1 MRILQAA
8 IITAMLGAAAAP
20 LAPGDFAARV
30 VATHNAERARVGTNP
45 LAWSNTL
52 ATDAQKWADHLAK
65 TNSFE
70 HASQTGEGENLWSGT
85 RDSYTFEEMVN
96 AWVDE
101 KFMYK
106 AGRFPDVTTTKS
118 WQDVGHYTQ
127 LIWGNT
133 THVGCGIARNAEE
146 DYLVCRYGPPGNWEG
161 QDPIR
166 PINN

>member
-1 MRILQAA
+1 MRVISLVIAL
-8 IITAMLGAAAAP
+8 AMLGGATAP
-20 LAPGDFAARV
+20 SAPADFATRI
-30 VATHNAERARVGTNP
+30 VATHNAERARVGTKP
-45 LAWSNTL
+45 LAWSGTL
-52 ATDAQKWADHLAK
+52 AADAQNWADHLAK

-70 HASQTGEGENLWSGT
+70 HASQTSQGENLWSGT
-85 RDSYTFEEMVN
+85 RGSYTFEEMVD

-101 KFMYK
+101 KSMYK

-133 THVGCGIARNAEE
+133 THVGCAIASNAQD

-161 QDPIR
+161 QDPVR
-166 PINN
+166 PINS